1 MKILLIGLGSIGKRH
16 LANLLSLGYADVSVV
31 SRSNPL
37 PEPYGHLTRFANVEV
52 ALAQQSFDCAFVCS
66 PTAKHTADLLPL
78 LRNRVH
84 RIYLEKPVADRWDDI
99 AQIRTLAAAYENRIV
114 LGFDLHFDPGLMRV
128 KELIQNG
135 AIGDIVCANAQVGQ
149 YLPDWRPHEDYK
161 IGTSARIETG
171 GGVMLDLVH
180 EFDYLQWLMGGIAG
194 GIAGGVASVAC
205 QSINTGALQIQ
216 TEEVADV
223 LLKFEGGQTGS
234 IHLDYWQ
241 RILVRNCLITG
252 TAGSIVWDLAKSEVR
267 WIASQTGGA
276 QMQWQ
281 RFEYADFARNDRF
294 VAIVKAFM
302 ATQWDDRLT
311 SLEQGF
317 ESLKLVLAAKHS
329 SKTQSFVSLA
339 QFNAN

>member
-16 LANLLSLGYADVSVV
+16 LANLLVLGYTDVSVV
-31 SRSNPL
+31 SRSSPL
-37 PEPYGHLTRFANVEV
+37 PDPYGHFARFADVEE

-78 LRNRVH
+78 LRHQVR

-114 LGFDLHFDPGLMRV
+114 LGFDLHFDPGLTRV
-128 KELIQNG
+128 KELMQSG
-135 AIGDIVCANAQVGQ
+135 AIGEIVCANAQVGQ

-161 IGTSARIETG
+161 TGTSARIETG

-180 EFDYLQWLMGGIAG
+180 EFDYLQWLM
-194 GIAGGVASVAC
+194 GGVASVAC

-223 LLKFEGGQTGS
+223 LLKFKGGQTGS

-241 RILVRNCLITG
+241 RTLVRNCLITG

-267 WIASQTGGA
+267 WIASQTGEA

-281 RFEYADFARNDRF
+281 HFEYANFARNDRF
-294 VAIVKAFM
+294 VAIVKSFM

-329 SKTQSFVSLA
+329 SKAQSFVSLA
-339 QFNAN
+339 QFNVD